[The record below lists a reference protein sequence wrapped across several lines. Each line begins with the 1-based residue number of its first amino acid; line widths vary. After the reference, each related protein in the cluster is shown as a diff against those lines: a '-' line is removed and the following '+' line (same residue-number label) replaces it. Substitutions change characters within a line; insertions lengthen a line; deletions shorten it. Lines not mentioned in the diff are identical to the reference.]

1 MKINKIF
8 IIVSLIIFSLNKI
21 SATAQAPDYLIIEKD
36 TLKLHCNP
44 LETYFEKNPLPD
56 NTFTTISTGL
66 WRGYIAYFKIK
77 NNKLILIALTCVT
90 LTSCGSWVRIGDL
103 TSISNRNLDD
113 SKTYVLLNREVE
125 ETADSDSDAL
135 EQAIDNLTKKYEGE
149 FLRNVK
155 VYVKSNGKKVKVVGD
170 VWGTQTTLINVSTEA
185 NAKVILNVGDSVVFK
200 RKGKLTDG
208 KIIGVNSNLVIV
220 EYDGDKK
227 VELKY
232 DEVTK
237 TNK

>member
-1 MKINKIF
+1 MKNR
-8 IIVSLIIFSLNKI
+8 IILL
-21 SATAQAPDYLIIEKD
+21 
-36 TLKLHCNP
+36 
-44 LETYFEKNPLPD
+44 
-56 NTFTTISTGL
+56 GL
-66 WRGYIAYFKIK
+66 
-77 NNKLILIALTCVT
+77 T
-90 LTSCGSWVRIGDL
+90 LTLASCGSWNRIGDL
-103 TSISNRNLDD
+103 TTIGNRNVDD
-113 SKTYVLLNREVE
+113 SKKYTLLTREVE
-125 ETADSDSDAL
+125 AVAEADADAM
-135 EQAIDNLTKKYEGE
+135 EQAVDNLTKKYEGE

-155 VYVKSNGKKVKVVGD
+155 VYVKSNGKKVKIIGD
-170 VWGTQTTLINVSTEA
+170 VWGTQNTLINVSTEA

-220 EYDGDKK
+220 EFDGDRK

>member
-1 MKINKIF
+1 M
-8 IIVSLIIFSLNKI
+8 
-21 SATAQAPDYLIIEKD
+21 
-36 TLKLHCNP
+36 TL
-44 LETYFEKNPLPD
+44 
-56 NTFTTISTGL
+56 
-66 WRGYIAYFKIK
+66 A
-77 NNKLILIALTCVT
+77 
-90 LTSCGSWVRIGDL
+90 SCGSWNRIGDL
-103 TSISNRNLDD
+103 TTIGNRNVDD
-113 SKTYVLLNREVE
+113 SKKYTLLTREVQSIAE
-125 ETADSDSDAL
+125 ADADAL
-135 EQAIDNLTKKYEGE
+135 EQAVDNLTKKYEGE

-155 VYVKSNGKKVKVVGD
+155 VYVKSNGKKVKIIGD
-170 VWGTQTTLINVSTEA
+170 VWGTQNTLINVSTEA

-220 EYDGDKK
+220 EFDGDRK

>member
-1 MKINKIF
+1 M
-8 IIVSLIIFSLNKI
+8 
-21 SATAQAPDYLIIEKD
+21 
-36 TLKLHCNP
+36 TL
-44 LETYFEKNPLPD
+44 
-56 NTFTTISTGL
+56 
-66 WRGYIAYFKIK
+66 A
-77 NNKLILIALTCVT
+77 
-90 LTSCGSWVRIGDL
+90 SCGSWNRIGDL
-103 TSISNRNLDD
+103 TTIGNRNVDD
-113 SKTYVLLNREVE
+113 SKKYTLLTREVE
-125 ETADSDSDAL
+125 AVAEADADAM
-135 EQAIDNLTKKYEGE
+135 EQAVDNLTKKYEGE

-170 VWGTQTTLINVSTEA
+170 VWGTQNTLINVSTEA
-185 NAKVILNVGDSVVFK
+185 NAKVILSVGDSVVFK

-220 EYDGDKK
+220 EFDGDRK

>member
-1 MKINKIF
+1 MKNR
-8 IIVSLIIFSLNKI
+8 IILLGI
-21 SATAQAPDYLIIEKD
+21 
-36 TLKLHCNP
+36 TL
-44 LETYFEKNPLPD
+44 
-56 NTFTTISTGL
+56 
-66 WRGYIAYFKIK
+66 
-77 NNKLILIALTCVT
+77 ALA
-90 LTSCGSWVRIGDL
+90 SCGSWNRIGDL
-103 TSISNRNLDD
+103 TTIGNRNVDD
-113 SKTYVLLNREVE
+113 SKKYTLLTREVE
-125 ETADSDSDAL
+125 AVAEADADAM
-135 EQAIDNLTKKYEGE
+135 EQAVDNLTKKYEGE

-170 VWGTQTTLINVSTEA
+170 VWGTQNTLINVSTEA

-220 EYDGDKK
+220 EYDGNKK

>member
-1 MKINKIF
+1 MKNKILLF
-8 IIVSLIIFSLNKI
+8 GLTLSL
-21 SATAQAPDYLIIEKD
+21 A
-36 TLKLHCNP
+36 
-44 LETYFEKNPLPD
+44 
-56 NTFTTISTGL
+56 
-66 WRGYIAYFKIK
+66 
-77 NNKLILIALTCVT
+77 
-90 LTSCGSWVRIGDL
+90 SCGSWNRIGDL
-103 TSISNRNLDD
+103 TTIGNRNVDD
-113 SKTYVLLNREVE
+113 SKKYTLLTREVE
-125 ETADSDSDAL
+125 AVAEADADAM
-135 EQAIDNLTKKYEGE
+135 EQAVDNLTKKYEGE

-170 VWGTQTTLINVSTEA
+170 VWGTQNTLINVSTEA
-185 NAKVILNVGDSVVFK
+185 NAKITLNVGDSVVFK

>member
-1 MKINKIF
+1 MKNKILLF
-8 IIVSLIIFSLNKI
+8 
-21 SATAQAPDYLIIEKD
+21 
-36 TLKLHCNP
+36 
-44 LETYFEKNPLPD
+44 
-56 NTFTTISTGL
+56 GL
-66 WRGYIAYFKIK
+66 
-77 NNKLILIALTCVT
+77 T
-90 LTSCGSWVRIGDL
+90 LTLASCGSWNRIGDL
-103 TSISNRNLDD
+103 TTIGNRNVDD
-113 SKTYVLLNREVE
+113 SKKYTLLTREVE
-125 ETADSDSDAL
+125 AVAEADADAM
-135 EQAIDNLTKKYEGE
+135 EQAVDNLTKKYEGE

-170 VWGTQTTLINVSTEA
+170 VWGTQNTLINVSTEA

-200 RKGKLTDG
+200 RKGKLTEG

-220 EYDGDKK
+220 EYDGNKK

>member
-1 MKINKIF
+1 MKNKI
-8 IIVSLIIFSLNKI
+8 ILL
-21 SATAQAPDYLIIEKD
+21 
-36 TLKLHCNP
+36 
-44 LETYFEKNPLPD
+44 
-56 NTFTTISTGL
+56 GL
-66 WRGYIAYFKIK
+66 
-77 NNKLILIALTCVT
+77 T
-90 LTSCGSWVRIGDL
+90 LTLASCGSWNRIGDL
-103 TSISNRNLDD
+103 TTIGNRNVDD
-113 SKTYVLLNREVE
+113 SKKYTLLTREVQSIAE
-125 ETADSDSDAL
+125 ADADAL
-135 EQAIDNLTKKYEGE
+135 EQAVDNLKKKYEGE

-155 VYVKSNGKKVKVVGD
+155 VYVKSNGKKVKVIGD
-170 VWGTQTTLINVSTEA
+170 VWGTQNTLINVSTEA

>member
-1 MKINKIF
+1 MKNKILLF
-8 IIVSLIIFSLNKI
+8 GLTLSL
-21 SATAQAPDYLIIEKD
+21 A
-36 TLKLHCNP
+36 
-44 LETYFEKNPLPD
+44 
-56 NTFTTISTGL
+56 
-66 WRGYIAYFKIK
+66 
-77 NNKLILIALTCVT
+77 
-90 LTSCGSWVRIGDL
+90 SCGSWNRIGDL
-103 TSISNRNLDD
+103 TTIGNRNVDD
-113 SKTYVLLNREVE
+113 SKKYTLLTREVE
-125 ETADSDSDAL
+125 AVAEADADAM
-135 EQAIDNLTKKYEGE
+135 EQAVDNLTKKYEGE

-170 VWGTQTTLINVSTEA
+170 VWGTQNTLINVSTEA
-185 NAKVILNVGDSVVFK
+185 NAKITLNVGDSVVFK

-220 EYDGDKK
+220 EFDGDRK